1 MYDFPCAMH
10 GDNYDDIVI
19 AIDENHLTALHTDGY
34 LTSAEWYA
42 KHLNVVKSDSIS
54 ETPKRGRKPK
64 SESSLA

>member
-10 GDNYDDIVI
+10 GDDYDDIVI
-19 AIDENHLTALHTDGY
+19 AIDENHLTALHIDGY

-42 KHLNVVKSDSIS
+42 KHLTVVESTPNS

>member
-19 AIDENHLTALHTDGY
+19 AIDELHLAELHARGY

-42 KHLNVVKSDSIS
+42 KHLNVVELETIS
-54 ETPKRGRKPK
+54 ETPRRGRKPK